1 MSESTKRYS
10 PGEVALSFAGQDLA
24 NGTADGDFFTC
35 EPASESHMSK
45 VGADGSVA
53 FAVSLDR
60 RANAKVVTL
69 QTSATNAILGALHA
83 TGAVGPFEMRDLNGS
98 LVVAA
103 TRAKIK
109 KLPAVARGKEIG
121 QLEWEIELFD
131 SVWAHGA
138 AGAV

>member
-1 MSESTKRYS
+1 MSERPKRYS
-10 PGEVALSFAGQDLA
+10 PGEVALSFVGQDLA

-53 FAVSLDR
+53 FAVNLDR

-69 QTSATNAILGALHA
+69 QTSATNGILGALHA
-83 TGAVGPFEMRDLNGS
+83 VGAVGPFEMRDLNGS

-121 QLEWEIELFD
+121 QIEWEIELFD
-131 SVWAHGA
+131 AVWAHGA

>member
-1 MSESTKRYS
+1 MSEATKRYS

-24 NGTADGDFFTC
+24 SGTADGDFFTC

-53 FAVSLDR
+53 YAENLDK

-69 QTSATNAILGALHA
+69 QTSNTNAILGALHA
-83 TGAVGPFEMRDLNGS
+83 TRAVGPFEMRDLNGS

-131 SVWAHGA
+131 AVWAHGA